1 MKIKIERIF
10 LAIAVLALVICF
22 VLEIKKYRENLFE
35 PIINHSEIK

>member
-1 MKIKIERIF
+1 MKITREKIF
-10 LAIAVLALVICF
+10 LTIAVLALVICF